1 MNKKRKDELLEQEK
15 ELGLNFTELS
25 LLDKALTH
33 SSHGQKMEKSARLPF
48 LGDAVLGLIIAENL
62 FHKFPELAEGE
73 LTKMRSS
80 LVSRPSVASI
90 GKRIGISDFILL
102 SKGEQEAGGR
112 KKTSIIAEALE
123 GVIGAV
129 YLDKGIEEA
138 RRFIERHWHDY
149 SIESSDYKSE
159 LQEVVQKE
167 MKDIPKYR
175 VIKREGSAHQ
185 PYFKVQVKAGQIKAQ
200 GEGRSK
206 KEAEKAAASAA
217 LSILRS
223 EEYTKTRGDKGDAEI

>member
-1 MNKKRKDELLEQEK
+1 MNKKRRDELLEQER
-15 ELGLNFTELS
+15 ELELDFTEIS
-25 LLDKALTH
+25 FLDKALTH

-62 FHKFPELAEGE
+62 FHRFPELPEGE
-73 LTKMRSS
+73 LTKIRSS

-102 SKGEQEAGGR
+102 SKGEAEAGGR

-123 GVIGAV
+123 AVIGAI

-138 RRFIERHWHDY
+138 RKFVEKHFCRLPMEY
-149 SIESSDYKSE
+149 SDYKSE

-175 VIKREGSAHQ
+175 VVKREGLAHQ
-185 PYFKVQVKAGQIKAQ
+185 PYFKVQVKAGEIKAQ

-206 KEAEKAAASAA
+206 KEAEKAAAFAA

-223 EEYTKTRGDKGDAEI
+223 EEYVKTQES

>member
-1 MNKKRKDELLEQEK
+1 MNKKRRDELLEQERAL
-15 ELGLNFTELS
+15 ELNFTEIS

-33 SSHGQKMEKSARLPF
+33 SSYSKEQKKERSARLEF
-48 LGDAVLGLIIAENL
+48 LGDAVLGLIIAEDL

-80 LVSRPSVASI
+80 LVSRPSIAFI

-102 SKGEQEAGGR
+102 SKGEAEAGGR
-112 KKTSIIAEALE
+112 KKTSIVAEGLE
-123 GVIGAV
+123 AVIGAI

-138 RRFIERHWHDY
+138 RRFIEKHWQDY
-149 SIESSDYKSE
+149 PMDSSDYKSE
-159 LQEVVQKE
+159 LQEVVQKI
-167 MKDIPKYR
+167 MKEIPKYK
-175 VIKREGSAHQ
+175 VIKREGLAHQ
-185 PYFKVQVKAGQIKAQ
+185 PCFRVQVMAGQIKAQ

-223 EEYTKTRGDKGDAEI
+223 KE

>member
-1 MNKKRKDELLEQEK
+1 
-15 ELGLNFTELS
+15 
-25 LLDKALTH
+25 
-33 SSHGQKMEKSARLPF
+33 
-48 LGDAVLGLIIAENL
+48 
-62 FHKFPELAEGE
+62 

-80 LVSRPSVASI
+80 LVSRPSAASI

-102 SKGEQEAGGR
+102 SKGEAEAGGR
-112 KKTSIIAEALE
+112 KKTSIMAEALE
-123 GVIGAV
+123 AVIGAI

-138 RRFIERHWHDY
+138 RRFVEKHWQDY
-149 SIESSDYKSE
+149 PMEYSDYKSE

-175 VIKREGSAHQ
+175 VVKREGLAHQ
-185 PYFKVQVKAGQIKAQ
+185 PYFKVQVKAGEIKAQ

-206 KEAEKAAASAA
+206 KEAEKAAAFAA

-223 EEYTKTRGDKGDAEI
+223 EEYVKTQES